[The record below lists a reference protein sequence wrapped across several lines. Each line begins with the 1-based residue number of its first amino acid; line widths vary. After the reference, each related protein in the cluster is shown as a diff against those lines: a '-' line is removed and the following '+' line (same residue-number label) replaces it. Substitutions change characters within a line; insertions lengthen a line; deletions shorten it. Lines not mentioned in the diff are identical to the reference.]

1 LPKVTITTQVVNICY
16 LLVPLKWNYQLQ
28 MFLGFIII
36 SIVVSSFYG
45 GRFDEDFKEASNG
58 DYSMTLK
65 DWNDL

>member
-1 LPKVTITTQVVNICY
+1 
-16 LLVPLKWNYQLQ
+16 